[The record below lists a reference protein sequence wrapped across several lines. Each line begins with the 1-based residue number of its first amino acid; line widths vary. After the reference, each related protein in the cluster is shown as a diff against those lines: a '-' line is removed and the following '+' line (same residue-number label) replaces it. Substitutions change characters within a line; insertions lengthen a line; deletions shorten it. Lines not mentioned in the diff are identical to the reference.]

1 MKITLRKV
9 GISDAQRIMEIY
21 NYYIANTVHT
31 FETEMLTEEQVKKR
45 IQKYAGSHS
54 WYVAESDSKVIGYA
68 YTSEFVE
75 RSAYKYTS
83 EVTIF
88 IDKEYTR
95 GGCGK
100 ALLGQLIE
108 DMKAS
113 GFAALISIIAVPNTA
128 SVKLHKFFGFENVGC
143 LKKVGYKLGKWIN
156 VEYWEL
162 VLRE

>member
-1 MKITLRKV
+1 MKITVRKV
-9 GISDAQRIMEIY
+9 SLNDAQRITEIY
-21 NYYIANTVHT
+21 NHYITNTVHT
-31 FETEMLTEEQVKKR
+31 FETEILTEEQVKKR

-54 WYVAESDSKVIGYA
+54 WHVAEADSKVIGYA

-88 IDKEYTR
+88 IDKEYTK

-113 GFAALISIIAVPNTA
+113 GFAALISIIAVPNAA
-128 SVKLHKFFGFENVGC
+128 SVKLH
-143 LKKVGYKLGKWIN
+143 
-156 VEYWEL
+156 
-162 VLRE
+162 